1 MPLVKVPIYKTI
13 LSFIWPVRLER
24 KSSAKNRVLDVELY
38 YGKIMLNTKQ
48 ANYSF
53 GRLHQIMTQLM
64 RILRDQNASF
74 QRVLL
79 LGYGGGSAAKIVH
92 SFAPTATIV
101 AIEHDEVVISLAR
114 KWFYSQNVEIVHAD
128 AIEFVKRPQTQNFD
142 LIICDVFNDIYVPD
156 AVLTGEFYANCKNLL
171 KENGHFAHNVML
183 DKSKITSQFELFDSV
198 FKGAGQFTM
207 FQLNTV
213 FHGLS

>member
-1 MPLVKVPIYKTI
+1 MPLAKVPIYKTI
-13 LSFIWPVRLER
+13 LSFIWPIRLER

-53 GRLHQIMTQLM
+53 GRLHQIMTRLM
-64 RILRDQNASF
+64 RTLRSQNASF

-79 LGYGGGSAAKIVH
+79 LGYGGGSAAQIVH
-92 SFAPTATIV
+92 SIAQTATIV
-101 AIEHDEVVISLAR
+101 AVEHDEVVISLAR
-114 KWFYSQNVEIVHAD
+114 KWFYSQNVEIVQAD
-128 AIEFVKRPQTQNFD
+128 AIAFVKNAQMEKFD
-142 LIICDVFNDIYVPD
+142 LIICDIFNDIYVPD
-156 AVLTGEFYANCKNLL
+156 AVLTGEFYAHCKNLL

-183 DKSKITSQFELFDSV
+183 DKSKIKAQFDLFASV
-198 FKGAGQFTM
+198 FKDARQFTM
-207 FQLNTV
+207 FHLNTV